1 MCLLES
7 STSCHSYFRAFL
19 YGMCLFFF
27 PSVYLETVSIG
38 CTWKMIVNYKLIISK
53 KTGEGVGFVTNIND
67 KSSILKMEK
76 RK

>member
-1 MCLLES
+1 MCTGILHILS
-7 STSCHSYFRAFL
+7 FVFQGFSIWNVS
-19 YGMCLFFF
+19 FFF